1 MKLRRLGGARRILR
15 RVIDLFIVNWEGRI
29 LGDGF
34 VLAVLAE
41 YVDTD
46 QVSSVRF
53 CFSDFLIG
61 DFHDLI

>member
-29 LGDGF
+29 PGDGF

-41 YVDTD
+41 CVDTD
-46 QVSSVRF
+46 QVSSMRS
-53 CFSDFLIG
+53 CFPDFLINRR
-61 DFHDLI
+61 FP